1 MAYIQKTIS
10 KKTGE
15 VLNWK
20 WTAFLGRDAEGKQV
34 RKAKRVEPFSDM
46 TPGAERKKMQRLAD
60 EWEEQEKIEY
70 QKIRDR
76 EDTDKALV
84 RKEKDRI
91 TLSDFIDKR
100 WMPNHV
106 KKGVKPHTPDTIA
119 FYTSMSEDIKA
130 YFKDK
135 IKLSQLDKEDVLSYI
150 SYMNNDAKTKKG
162 DPYSS
167 TTVQHHFST
176 LRNILEYAVYTEY
189 IKENPCKKIRP
200 DDRPKRN
207 HKEISFL
214 DVDESIRFIT
224 CLDSPKEVEYWEK
237 HNHSHLFWKTL
248 VNVLI
253 TTGLRRGELVGLQW
267 GDIDRK
273 KMLINVQRNVTI
285 DTSNK
290 EDTDSKSKIH
300 IGQLKGRDKDES
312 RKVPISKYILD
323 LFDQFKTEQVKKY
336 ESLLMPDAYIF
347 CREDDPTL
355 PIYPTEPTRMLKK
368 YNERHK
374 LPNMSPHDLRHT
386 AGYLA
391 IESGATVKQIQAL
404 LGHKDPALSLKF
416 YIGIT
421 EQNKQETVEGI
432 ESLLRPKADK
442 AEEKRA

>member
-60 EWEEQEKIEY
+60 EWEEQEKAEY

-207 HKEISFL
+207 HKEIDFL
-214 DVDESIRFIT
+214 DVNEAIQFIACLESEEEIKHW
-224 CLDSPKEVEYWEK
+224 KERGLTKKQKEHGEINQSWSIDYAR
-237 HNHSHLFWKTL
+237 WKCM

-253 TTGLRRGELVGLQW
+253 TTGIRRGELVGLQW

-323 LFDQFKTEQVKKY
+323 LFDQFKT
-336 ESLLMPDAYIF
+336 
-347 CREDDPTL
+347 
-355 PIYPTEPTRMLKK
+355 
-368 YNERHK
+368 
-374 LPNMSPHDLRHT
+374 
-386 AGYLA
+386 
-391 IESGATVKQIQAL
+391 
-404 LGHKDPALSLKF
+404 
-416 YIGIT
+416 
-421 EQNKQETVEGI
+421 
-432 ESLLRPKADK
+432 
-442 AEEKRA
+442 